1 MSPTIAEGNR
11 IYREACEEN
20 SQWNKEASPPVRKEW
35 EKWTNQLK
43 NVRVTRILIKTK
55 KRLKPFIYTSL
66 QMQVRL
72 LVPQ

>member
-43 NVRVTRILIKTK
+43 NVRVTRSFDQNREK
-55 KRLKPFIYTSL
+55 
-66 QMQVRL
+66 V
-72 LVPQ
+72 